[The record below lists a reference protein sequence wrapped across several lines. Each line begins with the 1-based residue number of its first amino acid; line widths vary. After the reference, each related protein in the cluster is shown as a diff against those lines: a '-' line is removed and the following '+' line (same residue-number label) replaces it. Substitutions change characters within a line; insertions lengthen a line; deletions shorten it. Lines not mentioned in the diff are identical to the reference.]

1 MKLFIIPVR
10 VTDLPLYLSEKLKQ
24 QTSCIKVR
32 TKDQKIFEFDASE
45 CRVQINK
52 ATNHVL
58 NFVIALT
65 GYGAKDIDR
74 FFFLNENDKLLYVSR
89 PGFALKHDLNKI
101 YVNEDL

>member
-10 VTDLPLYLSEKLKQ
+10 VTDLPLYLSEKLLQ

-52 ATNHVL
+52 AANHVL

-74 FFFLNENDKLLYVSR
+74 FFFLNEKNQMLYVSR
-89 PGFALKHDLNKI
+89 PGHALRHELEKI
-101 YVNEDL
+101 WVGEKL